1 MDGVTLRDKFNS
13 FFVEKLRI
21 KQTDIDDFRNLM
33 LETIK
38 PENQGDVNGDGE
50 IKIDDVVA
58 IINYIAG
65 KTSEISAKAFD
76 VNKDNTVNI
85 SDIIK
90 VVNIIQGYR

>member
-1 MDGVTLRDKFNS
+1 
-13 FFVEKLRI
+13 
-21 KQTDIDDFRNLM
+21 M